1 MSQVV
6 ADKSKV
12 VPFSLKDA
20 PALIEKAW
28 PTAKIS
34 AETQKERKAGSGQ
47 TLTGLGSYW
56 KGRKPLILTRACVLA
71 ALMPTTDDLERDVE
85 IFEKLMGMAD
95 ETFGRR
101 FTGGP
106 SAFAK
111 LFPEYAQT
119 VATGKDFEWKI
130 TIRDDQGRSV
140 EAERVLMRMQ
150 DDLQEWV
157 RRDLRSFAEGKH
169 PRGDPKEFVT
179 ALPDDWKT
187 FVEEKH
193 RRWIWRDDITEQEKE
208 RRITR
213 AFMTLPYAERLE
225 KVKRPEELPEHDLL
239 SGVWGEVN
247 AHLGTE
253 ANSIS
258 DLVEQLGIMRFGRRP
273 KLADTFSGSGSI
285 PFEAARMGCDAY
297 ASDLNPVA
305 CMLTWGA
312 FNIVG
317 AAPSDHARMRKRQVE
332 VMVEIDREITEMGIE
347 HDEDG
352 NRAKVFLYCLETE
365 CPRTGWMV
373 PLAPSWIVSKQRNV
387 IVRLVPDHANKRYD
401 FEMSSGV
408 SKEEM
413 VEANE
418 GTVRNGRLFHPM
430 LNDDLGVS
438 IKEIRGDFKDEDGN
452 NSNALRLWEKQDFMP
467 RPDDVWQERLYAIQW
482 MDASDIKRGKAI
494 PRTWF
499 AVPTQ
504 ADLDREELVKEVI
517 GKNLSAW
524 QAAGLVPDMEIEP
537 GYNTSQPIRERGWT
551 HWHHMFN
558 PRHLLINATVAK
570 HLNAYPEGALIALNF
585 HNQNASLCR
594 WATGATREALANVFS
609 NQALNTLLNYGARGY
624 DGVAAFLDVPNSK
637 PVAFTGHVLNR
648 SAKDFAEPVDLFITD
663 PPYADAVQ
671 YDEITEFFIAW
682 LRKNPPSPF
691 NEWIWDSRRNL
702 AIKGEGQ
709 SFKVAMVEAYKA
721 MADHM
726 SDNGLQIVQ
735 FTHQD
740 AKTWSDMAQ
749 IFWGAGLQVVQDWY
763 VSTETIT
770 GLKLGGYVQGTHMI
784 VLRKRQ
790 GEQSGYQD
798 EIVHEIRDEVE
809 RQIKEMIG
817 LNDRMD
823 ASRGENI
830 FNDADLQMAGYA
842 AALRVLTAYTRI
854 DGVDMTREA
863 LRPRKKGETTIV
875 DDLTEFAV
883 QTANEFLVPEG
894 ISRDIWLD
902 LNGWE
907 RFYLKM
913 ADIEEA
919 GQAKLDQFQNFS
931 KAFRVTDYDDMMA
944 SKSPNNAK
952 LKSAAQLGKTSMAE
966 GVPFGRESI
975 VRLALRAIWRIGK
988 EDEAEDV
995 IEELRDMLPE
1005 YRRRRETLIQIATY
1019 LATKR
1024 ERTDSD
1030 EAKAARI
1037 LEMAIRSERL

>member
-1 MSQVV
+1 
-6 ADKSKV
+6 
-12 VPFSLKDA
+12 
-20 PALIEKAW
+20 LI
-28 PTAKIS
+28 S
-34 AETQKERKAGSGQ
+34 R
-47 TLTGLGSYW
+47 
-56 KGRKPLILTRACVLA
+56 RAS
-71 ALMPTTDDLERDVE
+71 E
-85 IFEKLMGMAD
+85 AD
-95 ETFGRR
+95 E
-101 FTGGP
+101 
-106 SAFAK
+106 K
-111 LFPEYAQT
+111 
-119 VATGKDFEWKI
+119 VDF
-130 TIRDDQGRSV
+130 
-140 EAERVLMRMQ
+140 
-150 DDLQEWV
+150 
-157 RRDLRSFAEGKH
+157 
-169 PRGDPKEFVT
+169 
-179 ALPDDWKT
+179 
-187 FVEEKH
+187 
-193 RRWIWRDDITEQEKE
+193 
-208 RRITR
+208 
-213 AFMTLPYAERLE
+213 Y
-225 KVKRPEELPEHDLL
+225 
-239 SGVWGEVN
+239 
-247 AHLGTE
+247 
-253 ANSIS
+253 
-258 DLVEQLGIMRFGRRP
+258 
-273 KLADTFSGSGSI
+273 
-285 PFEAARMGCDAY
+285 
-297 ASDLNPVA
+297 
-305 CMLTWGA
+305 
-312 FNIVG
+312 
-317 AAPSDHARMRKRQVE
+317 
-332 VMVEIDREITEMGIE
+332 
-347 HDEDG
+347 
-352 NRAKVFLYCLETE
+352 
-365 CPRTGWMV
+365 
-373 PLAPSWIVSKQRNV
+373 
-387 IVRLVPDHANKRYD
+387 
-401 FEMSSGV
+401 
-408 SKEEM
+408 
-413 VEANE
+413 
-418 GTVRNGRLFHPM
+418 
-430 LNDDLGVS
+430 
-438 IKEIRGDFKDEDGN
+438 
-452 NSNALRLWEKQDFMP
+452 
-467 RPDDVWQERLYAIQW
+467 
-482 MDASDIKRGKAI
+482 
-494 PRTWF
+494 
-499 AVPTQ
+499 
-504 ADLDREELVKEVI
+504 
-517 GKNLSAW
+517 
-524 QAAGLVPDMEIEP
+524 
-537 GYNTSQPIRERGWT
+537 
-551 HWHHMFN
+551 
-558 PRHLLINATVAK
+558 
-570 HLNAYPEGALIALNF
+570 
-585 HNQNASLCR
+585 
-594 WATGATREALANVFS
+594 
-609 NQALNTLLNYGARGY
+609 
-624 DGVAAFLDVPNSK
+624 
-637 PVAFTGHVLNR
+637 
-648 SAKDFAEPVDLFITD
+648 ITD

-682 LRKNPPSPF
+682 LRQNPPAPF

-709 SFKVAMVEAYKA
+709 SFKVAMVEAYKV

-763 VSTETIT
+763 VSTETMT
-770 GLKLGGYVQGTHMI
+770 ELKKGGYVQGTHMI
-784 VLRKRQ
+784 VLRKRK
-790 GEQSGYQD
+790 GERSGYQD

-1005 YRRRRETLIQIATY
+1005 YVRRRETLIQIVTY

-1024 ERTDSD
+1024 ERTNPD